1 MPIECEFK
9 WKAETADDFTC
20 MLTAVKEN
28 FKGVVTGPV
37 NILNQDFY
45 LDTPQRIWG
54 AHKTALRVRCA
65 NGNFEATAKTQTQ
78 MVNGKAVRQEET
90 LPLPQARNVEQ
101 AIQTLEQQGSWLELP
116 LQRINVIFSITNH
129 RQVYNLSLED
139 SLYELALDDCL
150 LSCAHRQQPLKEVEL
165 ELKKGSEKEFS
176 LFAGILQQKCGLSVP
191 HKSKVE
197 TARTL
202 LEE

>member
-9 WKAETADDFTC
+9 WKAETADDFTR
-20 MLTAVKEN
+20 MLTAVKES
-28 FKGVVTGPV
+28 FKGVITGPV
-37 NILNQDFY
+37 KILNEDFY
-45 LDTPQRIWG
+45 LDTPQHLWS

-65 NGNFEATAKTQTQ
+65 NGIFEATAKTQTQ

-90 LPLPQARNVEQ
+90 LPLPKAPNVGQ
-101 AIQTLEQQGSWLELP
+101 AIQTLAQQGTWLDLP
-116 LQRINVIFSITNH
+116 LQGINVIFTITNH
-129 RQVYNLSLED
+129 RQIYNLSLGD

-165 ELKKGSEKEFS
+165 ELKKGREKEFS
-176 LFAGILQQKCGLSVP
+176 LFAGILQQKCGLNVP